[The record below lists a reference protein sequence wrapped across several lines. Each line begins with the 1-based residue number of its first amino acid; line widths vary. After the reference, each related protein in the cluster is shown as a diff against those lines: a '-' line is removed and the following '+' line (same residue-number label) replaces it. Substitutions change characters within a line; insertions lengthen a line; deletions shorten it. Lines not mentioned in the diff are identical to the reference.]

1 VEFKVFNGNTYE
13 TLALTDSKVVF
24 KLDQIL
30 GSVEKPHILN
40 REGDGIDNGYHLS
53 QNKPN
58 PFTDQSVINFTIP
71 RDEAVKLTL
80 MNQYGAV
87 VKVLVDEHRKAGNYQ
102 VVLSGKQLQSGIY
115 IYILKAGDYV
125 KTRKLIVIH

>member
-1 VEFKVFNGNTYE
+1 
-13 TLALTDSKVVF
+13 VF